1 MKKNFVRA
9 VDEMKLRIGFDNE
22 VQSSPQSGAGKIHS
36 TTQSG
41 AKNAVTKSFIKNSFN
56 KDTFNKD
63 NKKAAPS
70 TPPSFVPL
78 GNQFSGST
86 TKLES
91 LKELEQLVG
100 LQNIKELV
108 KEIVAYVKI
117 ERRREQEGLVTEPMV
132 LHMIFKGN
140 PGTGKTTVAR
150 LMGRL
155 LKELGVLQK
164 GHLIEVERADLV
176 GEYVGHT
183 AHRTREQLR
192 KGIGGVLFID
202 EAYSLARG
210 GSRDFGREA
219 IDTLVKSMEEHRR
232 EMVIILAGYKDEM
245 DHFLASNPGLRSR
258 FPIHLTFPD
267 YTEKELFEIAKLM
280 IEQRQYRLTEAAE
293 NKLAYVIRNSTQTGH
308 PFGGN
313 ARFVRNLAEKAIRL
327 QALRLVNYKSL
338 TREQLI
344 ILESCDIPDETYK
357 IEGAEKV
364 SNVELLNRIRALND
378 FAASEG

>member
-1 MKKNFVRA
+1 MR
-9 VDEMKLRIGFDNE
+9 LRIGFNNE
-22 VQSSPQSGAGKIHS
+22 ENPAPQPIVSKKKFGSKSKSISP
-36 TTQSG
+36 TT
-41 AKNAVTKSFIKNSFN
+41 NFTPVTKQ
-56 KDTFNKD
+56 
-63 NKKAAPS
+63 AQS
-70 TPPSFVPL
+70 TCR
-78 GNQFSGST
+78 
-86 TKLES
+86 KLES
-91 LKELEQLVG
+91 VKELEQLVG

-108 KEIVAYVKI
+108 EEILAYVKI
-117 ERRREQEGLVTEPMV
+117 ERRREQEGLITEPMV

-150 LMGRL
+150 IMGRL
-155 LKELGVLQK
+155 LKEVGVLEK

-219 IDTLVKSMEEHRR
+219 IDTLVKSMEEYRR
-232 EMVIILAGYKDEM
+232 EMVIILAGYKEEM
-245 DHFLASNPGLRSR
+245 DRFLASNPGLRSR

-267 YTEKELFEIAKLM
+267 YTEKELFQIAKLM
-280 IEQRQYRLTEAAE
+280 IEQRQYQLSEAAE
-293 NKLAYVIRNSTQTGH
+293 SMLADVIRNSTQTGH

-313 ARFVRNLAEKAIRL
+313 ARFVRNLAEKAIRM
-327 QALRLVNYKSL
+327 QALRLVKYKTL

-344 ILESCDIPDETYK
+344 VLEACDIPQETYK
-357 IEGAEKV
+357 IEGVEKV
-364 SNVELLNRIRALND
+364 SNAELRHRIRAISD
-378 FAASEG
+378 FSASEG

>member
-1 MKKNFVRA
+1 
-9 VDEMKLRIGFDNE
+9 MKLKIGFDNE
-22 VQSSPQSGAGKIHS
+22 THLSPQTSAGKNKPSQKIKPKKHAPSQFIPSGSQYSAGAGRL
-36 TTQSG
+36 T
-41 AKNAVTKSFIKNSFN
+41 V
-56 KDTFNKD
+56 
-63 NKKAAPS
+63 
-70 TPPSFVPL
+70 PP
-78 GNQFSGST
+78 
-86 TKLES
+86 KLES
-91 LKELEQLVG
+91 VRELEQLVG
-100 LQNIKELV
+100 LDNVKELV
-108 KEIVAYVKI
+108 KEIVAYVSI
-117 ERRREQEGLVTEPMV
+117 ERCREQEGLVTEPMV

-155 LKELGVLQK
+155 LRELGVLQK

-192 KGIGGVLFID
+192 KGVGGVLFID

-232 EMVIILAGYKDEM
+232 DMVIILAGYRDEM

-258 FPIHLTFPD
+258 FPIHLTFED
-267 YTEKELFEIAKLM
+267 YNEQELFDIAMLM
-280 IEQRQYRLTEAAE
+280 IQQRQYRLTDEAE
-293 NKLAYVIRNSTQTGH
+293 KKLAYIIKNSTQTGH

-313 ARFVRNLAEKAIRL
+313 ARFVRNLAEKAIRM
-327 QALRLVNYKSL
+327 QALRLVNFKTV

-344 ILESCDIPDETYK
+344 ILEACDIPEETYK
-357 IEGAEKV
+357 IEGAEKAT
-364 SNVELLNRIRALND
+364 NLEMLNRLRLVND
-378 FAASEG
+378 FAATEG